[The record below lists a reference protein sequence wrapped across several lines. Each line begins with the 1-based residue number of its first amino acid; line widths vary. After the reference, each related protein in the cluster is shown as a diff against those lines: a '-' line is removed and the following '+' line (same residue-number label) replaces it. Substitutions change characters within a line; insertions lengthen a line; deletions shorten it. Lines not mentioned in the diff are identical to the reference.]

1 MNSEKAP
8 NIFMLRN
15 TNVITVI
22 ITLEGIYKI
31 KTEKNDNKTVR
42 THASVYKLQMA
53 FIFPAMKIYQAKLT
67 SYTDSRH

>member
-1 MNSEKAP
+1 MNSEKAS

-31 KTEKNDNKTVR
+31 KTEKNDNKTV
-42 THASVYKLQMA
+42 
-53 FIFPAMKIYQAKLT
+53 FIFPAMKIYQTRLT

>member
-1 MNSEKAP
+1 
-8 NIFMLRN
+8 MLRN

-31 KTEKNDNKTVR
+31 KTEKSDNKTV
-42 THASVYKLQMA
+42 
-53 FIFPAMKIYQAKLT
+53 FIFPAMKIYQTKLT

>member
-1 MNSEKAP
+1 
-8 NIFMLRN
+8 MLRN

-53 FIFPAMKIYQAKLT
+53 FIFPAMKI
-67 SYTDSRH
+67 H